1 MDFRTVVMQ
10 GLASDKGLF
19 VPESIPKVTDSELEA
34 WRSLSFP
41 DLAVQ
46 VITKFVQADQIPTS
60 KLRDIVHRSCR
71 SFRHADVTPVV
82 SVGGHA
88 VLVCIDICVYLLVIC
103 CAMVQ

>member
-71 SFRHADVTPVV
+71 TFRHADVTPVV

-88 VLVCIDICVYLLVIC
+88 VLVSIYKENIYLRYV
-103 CAMVQ
+103 MVQ